1 MLDCRS
7 PAAPDKGTVTTPTG
21 TTFGETATYRCYDGF
36 DLIGAVTSQCQA
48 SGAWSGSTPTCV
60 IKGKWSDNT
69 STRVSCMY
77 EALSSVLASCH
88 TKSCHSLG
96 ICRRNIRF

>member
-7 PAAPDKGTVTTPTG
+7 PAAPDKGTVTTQGG
-21 TTFGETATYRCYDGF
+21 TTFGETATYSCYDGF

-60 IKGKWSDNT
+60 IKGKCSYT
-69 STRVSCMY
+69 MGTRVSYMY
-77 EALSSVLASCH
+77 EALSSVFGILSCQELPF
-88 TKSCHSLG
+88 TW
-96 ICRRNIRF
+96 